1 MTHCAGGSGHI
12 PSWVWSVVVLLFA
25 MYIVLCSL
33 ALAHNTPEFMA
44 LTDDERNWMGETM
57 TTVRSRARLAAQGF
71 VWNSCCNHGDRVI
84 AKLRSIKDPS
94 GKYEDVWQ
102 YLKKG
107 DAVHTD
113 EWVRIPNDV
122 IHTEEDLEADS
133 KMKNKMSRQLRAE
146 GVLFVYNGVITCFWA
161 PEEGG

>member
-1 MTHCAGGSGHI
+1 MTRCASGRGYT
-12 PSWVWSVVVLLFA
+12 PSWLWSAVGMLVVL
-25 MYIVLCSL
+25 YIVLCSL
-33 ALAHNTPEFMA
+33 ALAHGTPEFA
-44 LTDDERNWMGETM
+44 QLTPDERNWMGEAL
-57 TTVRSRARLAAQGF
+57 TTVRSRPRLAAQGF
-71 VWNSCCNHGDRVI
+71 VWHSCCNHGDRVI

-107 DAVHTD
+107 DEVHTD

-122 IHTEEDLEADS
+122 IHTEEDLAADS
-133 KMKNKMSRQLRAE
+133 KMKNKMSQQMRAE
-146 GVLFVYNGVITCFWA
+146 GVLFVYNGVVTCFWA

>member
-1 MTHCAGGSGHI
+1 MNYN
-12 PSWVWSVVVLLFA
+12 PW
-25 MYIVLCSL
+25 SL
-33 ALAHNTPEFMA
+33 AVLTCALWVTCAIAHNTPEFA
-44 LTDDERNWMGETM
+44 QLTPDEQNWMGEAQ
-57 TTVRSRARLAAQGF
+57 TTERSRPRLSAQGF
-71 VWNSCCNHGDRVI
+71 PYTSCCNHGDRVL
-84 AKLRSIKDPS
+84 AKLRSIKDPE

-107 DAVHTD
+107 DTENTD

-133 KMKNKMSRQLRAE
+133 KMRNKMSPQLRTE
-146 GVLFVYNGVITCFWA
+146 GVLFIYNGMPTCFWP